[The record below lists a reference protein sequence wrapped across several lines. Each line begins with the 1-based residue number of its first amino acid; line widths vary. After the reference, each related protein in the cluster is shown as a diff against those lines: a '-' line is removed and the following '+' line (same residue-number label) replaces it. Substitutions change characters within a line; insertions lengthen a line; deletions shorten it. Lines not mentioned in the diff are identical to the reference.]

1 MSLFKV
7 LPTVL
12 LVILCGHC
20 QLLQATKTNR
30 KSRALARMINNIILL
45 PAIINSN
52 DYAFFL
58 CEIDVDLVILEF
70 LISMKQSGDGIE
82 FFIIPRNDGLQ
93 SHLDSAT
100 YESKSVPN
108 RQLPQDCGD
117 ELFRCN
123 PLVISQT
130 DSEYYLLL
138 VPIHGGL
145 LIVELKHPTNSLKL
159 EFGSHRV
166 LESGDA
172 VDCSPTMIFKVDNS
186 YYTVCTNLRS
196 KKITVYEIRLNG
208 SVIEQVQLLGPL
220 VREYLSGVLD
230 VLSSSAVMNM
240 SNFLLSLDDPHQP
253 LIYFAIEN
261 YLFAIDLIDY
271 APLYSQIPSIG
282 HGTSCQSV
290 HRLVHASTN
299 QLLAYCSTEYVYYST
314 EDELSHDEHS
324 YTDSGVPYLCP
335 NDTYTVSAFDNYLE
349 YTIGSRSGTLT
360 NVNVD
365 MYSGMCFTGLRNISF
380 FVYNDKVA
388 DKNVLVDLTSGGR
401 KSILCKSMNC
411 LPIIAVQ
418 DPVRYL
424 VVRELSNDGRVNVL
438 DVEKNFSV
446 IISANH
452 EASEMFAVLSV
463 GAHKPPGP
471 PRKDVIS
478 SHGAIVGGIMAGI
491 VIFIVVVTTLVLI
504 LTYFVVKR
512 IRLRYI

>member
-1 MSLFKV
+1 
-7 LPTVL
+7 
-12 LVILCGHC
+12 
-20 QLLQATKTNR
+20 
-30 KSRALARMINNIILL
+30 
-45 PAIINSN
+45 
-52 DYAFFL
+52 
-58 CEIDVDLVILEF
+58 
-70 LISMKQSGDGIE
+70 MKQSGDGIE
-82 FFIIPRNDGLQ
+82 FSIIPRNDRLQ
-93 SHLDSAT
+93 SDSAT

-108 RQLPQDCGD
+108 RQLPQDCGE

-123 PLVISQT
+123 PLVILQT

-145 LIVELKHPTNSLKL
+145 LIVELNPTNSLKL
-159 EFGSHRV
+159 EFGSHRI

-172 VDCSPTMIFKVDNS
+172 VDCSPTTIFKVDNS

-208 SVIEQVQLLGPL
+208 SAIEQVQLLGPL

-253 LIYFAIEN
+253 LIYFAIEK
-261 YLFAIDLIDY
+261 YLFAIDLNDY
-271 APLYSQIPSIG
+271 APLYSQIPSI
-282 HGTSCQSV
+282 GTSCQSV

-324 YTDSGVPYLCP
+324 YTDRGIPYLCP
-335 NDTYTVSAFDNYLE
+335 NKNYAVSAFQNYLE
-349 YTIGSRSGTLT
+349 YTIGSRRGTLT
-360 NVNVD
+360 NVTVD
-365 MYSGMCFTGLRNISF
+365 MYSGVCFTGLRNISF
-380 FVYNDKVA
+380 FVYKDKVI
-388 DKNVLVDLTSGGR
+388 DKTMLVNLTSGGR
-401 KSILCKSMNC
+401 KRTLCENMNC
-411 LPIIAVQ
+411 LLIIALQ

-424 VVRELSNDGRVNVL
+424 VVREPSNNGKVNVL

-452 EASEMFAVLSV
+452 EASEMFTVLNV
-463 GAHKPPGP
+463 GVPKPPGP

-478 SHGAIVGGIMAGI
+478 SHGAIVGGITAGVVMFII
-491 VIFIVVVTTLVLI
+491 VMSFLVSTLAYFLI
-504 LTYFVVKR
+504 KR
-512 IRLRYI
+512 RLR